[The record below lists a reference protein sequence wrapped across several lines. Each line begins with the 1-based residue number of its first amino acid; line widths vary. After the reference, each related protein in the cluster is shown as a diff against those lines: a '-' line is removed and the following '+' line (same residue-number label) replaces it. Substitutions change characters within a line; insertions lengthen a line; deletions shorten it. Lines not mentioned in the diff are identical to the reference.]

1 MSKEL
6 SKEFIG
12 NVLEVISKEIG
23 DTDDIRLLIHLA
35 VLQKDEKRIS
45 EHLQRVMD
53 SRDDYKIA
61 DIIQILLG
69 ADRPELAQRLVKE
82 ILGDDK
88 KLESL
93 QRIASTTK
101 DGQDFQRLIDFI
113 DVMTIGS
120 FYRGRARKDAIKE
133 LVNANKFVWAR
144 LLNKRYS
151 CYQAD
156 KIIKA
161 ALKIKNYDE
170 AVKAAFEEDNG
181 DLLLDIVCDLVK
193 NDQLKYAYKI
203 SESIEK
209 RLSFEK
215 HYCTAC
221 AFAVIGFSSENK
233 EYLQKACEASLKDI
247 EWTRSKGIETRRDS
261 LLILAT
267 VGILTGETQ
276 TVKIATQEALKLGWR
291 SQEILNC
298 ILSMLNEY
306 KRGIK

>member
-1 MSKEL
+1 MSEEL

-35 VLQKDEKRIS
+35 VLQKDEEKVS
-45 EHLQRVMD
+45 EHLQRVID
-53 SRDDYKIA
+53 LRDDYKIA

-69 ADRPELAQRLVKE
+69 AARPELARELAKE

-93 QRIASTTK
+93 QKIASATK

-113 DVMTIGS
+113 NVMTIDS
-120 FYRGRARKDAIKE
+120 FYRERAREDAIKE

-170 AVKAAFEEDNG
+170 AVKAAFEEDDG
-181 DLLLDIVCDLVK
+181 DLLLDIICDLVQ
-193 NDQLKYAYKI
+193 NDQLEYACKVV
-203 SESIEK
+203 ELIEE
-209 RLSFEK
+209 RLAFEK

-247 EWTRSKGIETRRDS
+247 EWTRSRGIETRKDS
-261 LLILAT
+261 LLMLAT
-267 VGILTGETQ
+267 IGILIGETQ
-276 TVKIATQEALKLGWR
+276 TVRIATQEALLLGWR
-291 SQEILNC
+291 SQETLNS